1 MLIIFFCAFFFF
13 LLDSIYRL
21 KNNIFNWVKFKN
33 SKIFNFKHFLTYN
46 ITKQYKTKSEKNKIF
61 F

>member
-1 MLIIFFCAFFFF
+1 MLIILFCAFFFF

-46 ITKQYKTKSEKNKIF
+46 N
-61 F
+61 